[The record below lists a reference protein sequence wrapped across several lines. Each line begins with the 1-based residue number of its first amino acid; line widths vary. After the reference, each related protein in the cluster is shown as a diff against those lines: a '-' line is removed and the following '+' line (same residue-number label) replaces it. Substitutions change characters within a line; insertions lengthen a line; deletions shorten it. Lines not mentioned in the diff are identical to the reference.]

1 MEMKRDL
8 NYYLHLPY
16 RVELYEDQVEGGYTV
31 AIPELPGCL
40 SCGETV
46 DEAMA
51 NIQDAKKAW
60 LTVAIED
67 GCNIPEPARTEDY
80 SGQFKLRLPKSLHKK
95 LAESAK
101 REGISLN
108 QYCVYLL
115 SEQHAAHAV

>member
-1 MEMKRDL
+1 MKGL

-16 RVELYEDQVEGGYTV
+16 RIELYEDDVEGGYTV

-40 SCGETV
+40 SCGETTE
-46 DEAMA
+46 EAIA

-60 LTVAIED
+60 LEAALED
-67 GCNIPEPARTEDY
+67 GVDIPEPLSAKDY
-80 SGQFKLRLPKSLHKK
+80 SGQFKIRMPKSLHKK
-95 LAESAK
+95 LAERAK

-115 SEQHAAHAV
+115 SEQNAVHAS